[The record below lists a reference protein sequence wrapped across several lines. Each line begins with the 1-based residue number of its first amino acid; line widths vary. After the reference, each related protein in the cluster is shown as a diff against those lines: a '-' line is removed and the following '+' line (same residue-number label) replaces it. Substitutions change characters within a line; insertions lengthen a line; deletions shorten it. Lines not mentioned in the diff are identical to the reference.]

1 MVVLGNRPDTLP
13 QIAALAIKSGNGL
26 LLTGDKQADRC
37 NQLLHSIIVN
47 AIEDGSHSKV
57 SETRIATPLS
67 VMLFSTSDMF
77 LTSPLCFLRFLL
89 RLLA

>member
-1 MVVLGNRPDTLP
+1 MVVLGSRPDTLP

-26 LLTGDKQADRC
+26 LLKGDKQADKC

-57 SETRIATPLS
+57 SATRTVTP
-67 VMLFSTSDMF
+67 FS
-77 LTSPLCFLRFLL
+77 
-89 RLLA
+89 